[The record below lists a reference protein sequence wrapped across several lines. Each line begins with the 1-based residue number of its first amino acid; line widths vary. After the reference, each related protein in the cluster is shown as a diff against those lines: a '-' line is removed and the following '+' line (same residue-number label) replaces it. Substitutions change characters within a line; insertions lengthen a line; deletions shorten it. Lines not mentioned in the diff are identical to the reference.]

1 MVIFKLKYKILKPL
15 FSISPC
21 IFAIFGKTNK
31 MENKK
36 IITFSLIGL
45 GGAALIYFIVNLNKQ
60 KRKARQKRE
69 QQQINSQNINN
80 VDGLLLELMSN
91 CESILDETTD
101 AVGLSKEVAIKRN
114 QEKCKEGIYETINK
128 DESILASLSKSEF
141 EIIRNHY
148 NKLMKEGEFYDMSV
162 QEEID
167 LRRINEKYPDLA
179 LS

>member
-1 MVIFKLKYKILKPL
+1 
-15 FSISPC
+15 
-21 IFAIFGKTNK
+21 

-45 GGAALIYFIVNLNKQ
+45 GGATLIYFIVNLNKQ

-101 AVGLSKEVAIKRN
+101 AVGGAAFGDIVLSKEVAIKRN

-128 DESILASLSKSEF
+128 NVSILASLSKSEF

>member
-1 MVIFKLKYKILKPL
+1 
-15 FSISPC
+15 
-21 IFAIFGKTNK
+21 

-69 QQQINSQNINN
+69 QQEINSQNINN
-80 VDGLLLELMSN
+80 VDGLLLELMTN
-91 CESILDETTD
+91 CESSIDETTD
-101 AVGLSKEVAIKRN
+101 AVGLSKQVAIIQN
-114 QEKCKEGIYETINK
+114 QEECKEKVYEIINK
-128 DESILASLSKSEF
+128 NKSILASLSKPEF

-148 NKLMKEGEFYDMSV
+148 NRSMKEGEFYDMSV

-167 LRRINEKYPDLA
+167 LRRINEKYPDLP